1 MRNIYNQEGALD
13 MADSSIIL
21 SSAAE
26 AELLKPIDEYVGKIQ
41 AQIDELRRMVQIRCA
56 A

>member
-1 MRNIYNQEGALD
+1 

-26 AELLKPIDEYVGKIQ
+26 AELLKPIDEYVEKNTGT
-41 AQIDELRRMVQIRCA
+41 DWMNFVRMVQIRCA

>member
-1 MRNIYNQEGALD
+1 

-26 AELLKPIDEYVGKIQ
+26 AELLKPIDEYVGKYRHR
-41 AQIDELRRMVQIRCA
+41 LMNFVRMVQIRCA

>member
-1 MRNIYNQEGALD
+1 

-41 AQIDELRRMVQIRCA
+41 AQIDELRKDGSDKEIGRAHV
-56 A
+56 